1 MPRVVLVLLAMSFIG
16 FGLAFTLKPLEMAQV
31 LDISLFTPTART
43 DFRAIYDGLEVGL
56 GVFLLTCAF
65 RRHLVGPG
73 LQAGAW
79 AFAGLASVRLVGLAL
94 EGFGQPLMIVL
105 FIAEMV
111 AAGLSVWALFNLPA
125 APYLSGTPATS
136 SATFAGSPAAAP
148 PTEGF

>member
-43 DFRAIYDGLEVGL
+43 DFRAIYGGLEVGL
-56 GVFLLTCAF
+56 GLFLLTCAF

-79 AFAGLASVRLVGLAL
+79 AFAGLAAVRFVGLTL

-105 FIAEMV
+105 LIAETV
-111 AAGLSVWALFNLPA
+111 AAGLALWALFNLPA
-125 APYLSGTPATS
+125 APYLSGAPAAGN
-136 SATFAGSPAAAP
+136 ATFAGPSAGAP
-148 PTEGF
+148 PTEVL